1 MNQLKALLVGL
12 FLTSVSQAIL
22 VDDFDSYDISSST
35 KINDLGTPWV
45 TISNADLVNVINDG
59 TGNQVLA
66 YGGSGAYNPNITPI
80 ANTDTATTLFA
91 RFYVNSEDCDNSFGL
106 RDTDAAAWFADFE
119 VQLAIIRS
127 GTLTDGKVDFK
138 ARNGG
143 STTFLT
149 SIDINK
155 WYNVWLVINQST
167 DKYDVYL
174 NTGTAPAT
182 SADRLATGYSFRNG
196 TLDPLNAILA
206 LSYSAASGGVY
217 FDDINL
223 TPGADL
229 SRPVV
234 KPYEPTVN
242 MTADGSDVDITL
254 NWKAGLD
261 PLGVNAVNP
270 NITNQYVFY
279 GSDPNMYYRGNTGDP
294 GVSNPDSQYSF
305 TGEFDKTY
313 KWAVVSGLPGMKQS
327 FTAGTTTFAE
337 VTDPNCIIGSVWR
350 FETLRSSAVI
360 STQPSDVRAFVT
372 DASASFTVGYS
383 TQVNPVVA
391 ADWYKDGVKL
401 VPGGDI
407 NVTFTSAVGEG
418 ESTLTIAT
426 PGIADQGKYYCIL
439 STESD
444 AATTSDD
451 AQSATRLLTIKQM
464 LSRYTF
470 DNAADLLADT
480 GELAAEVGVSRPA
493 ATVKSVSLD
502 TPDETTAT
510 VVVPGTV
517 TGINGNALFLGG
529 NEYMDLGAL
538 GYPCAGPLDTLGD
551 IRGGGYEKQGFGRGM
566 DEGSILCWVRLN
578 SDGAIIGNANIADG
592 THFAITTNGTDN
604 GRIIVRGENWDT
616 GWQNL
621 GEANGN
627 YSYMQ
632 DFSLQ
637 NGQWDMFAATWD
649 NSTARIYING
659 ELVATNTQGYAE
671 VYKPWDLANVV
682 GVSRQAQPN
691 RHLFNAADF
700 LTGAV
705 DELRIYNY
713 AVPGSEIAAEYASMN
728 TLGVTPCLNHS
739 FVGNAANLNN
749 TAASYCVVDIY
760 DFAVIAS
767 NWLSNGFDVE

>member
-12 FLTSVSQAIL
+12 FLTSVGQAVL
-22 VDDFDSYDISSST
+22 VDDFDSYDISST
-35 KINDLGTPWV
+35 TNVFELGTPW
-45 TISNADLVNVINDG
+45 TARSNSLLVDIIDDG
-59 TGNQVLA
+59 TGNQVLT
-66 YGGSGAYNPNITPI
+66 YGNSGVHNASITPV

-91 RFYVNSEDCDNSFGL
+91 RFYANSEDIDHSFGL
-106 RDTDAAAWFADFE
+106 RDTNAANWFADFE
-119 VQLAIIRS
+119 VQIALIRNS
-127 GTLTDGKVDFK
+127 SLTDGLVDFK
-138 ARNGG
+138 AKDAGAITTIASL
-143 STTFLT
+143 STK
-149 SIDINK
+149 K
-155 WYNVWLVINQST
+155 WYNVWVVINQST
-167 DKYDVYL
+167 DKYSVYL
-174 NTGTAPAT
+174 TEG
-182 SADRLATGYSFRNG
+182 SVSATGQSPIASNFSFRNG
-196 TLDPLNAILA
+196 TADPLNALLL
-206 LSYSAASGGVY
+206 LSNAAAENGVY
-217 FDDINL
+217 VDDINL
-223 TPGADL
+223 TPGVDL
-229 SRPVV
+229 SYPLL

-242 MTADGSDVDITL
+242 MVANGSNVDITL
-254 NWKAGLD
+254 GWKAGLD

-279 GSDPNMYYRGNTGDP
+279 GSDPNMYYRGSIGDP
-294 GVSNPDSQYSF
+294 GVTNPDSQYSF

-313 KWAVVSGLPGMKQS
+313 NWAVVSGLPGMKQS
-327 FTAGTTTFAE
+327 FTAGTTKFAD
-337 VTDPNCIIGSVWR
+337 VTDPNCIKGNVWS
-350 FETLRSSAVI
+350 FETLRSSAVVT
-360 STQPSDVRAFVT
+360 TQPSDVRAFVT
-372 DASASFTVGYS
+372 DASVSFTVGYS

-407 NVTFTSAVGEG
+407 SVTFTSAVGEG

-470 DNAADLLADT
+470 DNAADPLADT

-510 VVVPGTV
+510 VVVPSTV
-517 TGINGNALFLGG
+517 TGINGNALFLSG
-529 NEYMDLGAL
+529 NEYMDLDKL

-551 IRGGGYEKQGFGRGM
+551 IRGASYEKQGFGRGM

-578 SDGAIIGNANIADG
+578 SDGAIISNANIADG
-592 THFAITTNGTDN
+592 THFAVTTNGTN
-604 GRIIVRGENWDT
+604 SGRVIVRGENWNT

-621 GEANGN
+621 GEASGN

-671 VYKPWDLANVV
+671 VYKPWDLANVI
-682 GVSRQAQPN
+682 GASRQGQPN

-713 AVPGSEIAAEYASMN
+713 AISGTDIAAEYADLN

-739 FVGNAANLNN
+739 FVGNAANLDNS
-749 TAASYCVVDIY
+749 AASYCVVDIY
-760 DFAVIAS
+760 DFAIIAS
-767 NWLSNGFDVE
+767 NWLNNGFNVE